1 LKNKDTKLRVIT
13 SFIVAPFA
21 VLGFVNFYALIALV
35 SAVTMIT
42 SYEYI
47 KFSMQESDHPILKL
61 VIPLIIT
68 ITSLSYGFL
77 LEKTAFI
84 KEVDFRPESVFVLS
98 FIGISIAIIVSLKD
112 FNSALPFILN
122 STLALFWIGFNLSFF
137 YQIYLSFGGA
147 VALLVLTCVWFF
159 DIGAF
164 VVGMKFGKIRISPH
178 YSPKKSLEGVFG
190 GIGFTIAYIFLFEL
204 GASLINIF
212 NNPDGSP
219 RAFFDFF
226 TLIIMGL
233 VIAFFG
239 TFGDIFE
246 SALKRSKHV
255 KDSGNIM
262 PGHGGLLDRIDGV
275 LFVAPVLYIF
285 LLILT

>member
-1 LKNKDTKLRVIT
+1 MAQRC
-13 SFIVAPFA
+13 F
-21 VLGFVNFYALIALV
+21 VLYERLQRRGFRAIFGHCLQVRLGC
-35 SAVTMIT
+35 
-42 SYEYI
+42 
-47 KFSMQESDHPILKL
+47 DHPVLDGCAWH
-61 VIPLIIT
+61 VVEC
-68 ITSLSYGFL
+68 Y
-77 LEKTAFI
+77 AFI

-164 VVGMKFGKIRISPH
+164 VVGMKFGKIRISPI

-190 GIGFTIAYIFLFEL
+190 GIGFAIAYIFLFEF
-204 GASLINIF
+204 GASLINIY

-219 RAFFDFF
+219 RAFFIVNIGFGNSLLRNLWRHIRISIKKIQTCKGFWKYYARTWRF
-226 TLIIMGL
+226 T
-233 VIAFFG
+233 
-239 TFGDIFE
+239 
-246 SALKRSKHV
+246 R
-255 KDSGNIM
+255 
-262 PGHGGLLDRIDGV
+262 
-275 LFVAPVLYIF
+275 
-285 LLILT
+285 

>member
-1 LKNKDTKLRVIT
+1 LKNKDTKLRIIS
-13 SFIVAPFA
+13 SFVVAPFA
-21 VLGFVNFYALIALV
+21 VLGFVNYYALIALV
-35 SAVTMIT
+35 SVVTLIT

-47 KFSMQESDHPILKL
+47 KFSIEDPKHPILKL

-77 LEKTAFI
+77 LEKNSLI
-84 KEVDFRPESVFVLS
+84 NKVDFRPESVFVLS

-159 DIGAF
+159 DIGAY
-164 VVGMKFGKIRISPH
+164 VVGMKFGRIRISPN

-190 GIGFTIAYIFLFEL
+190 GIGFTIAYIILFEI
-204 GASLINIF
+204 GASFINIF
-212 NNPDGSP
+212 NYPDGTP
-219 RAFFDFF
+219 RDFFDPL

-233 VIAFFG
+233 IVAFFG

-246 SALKRSKHV
+246 SVLKRYRKI
-255 KDSGNIM
+255 KDAGNIM
-262 PGHGGLLDRIDGV
+262 PGHGGLLDRIDGL
-275 LFVAPVLYIF
+275 LFAAPVLYIF
-285 LLILT
+285 LLILI